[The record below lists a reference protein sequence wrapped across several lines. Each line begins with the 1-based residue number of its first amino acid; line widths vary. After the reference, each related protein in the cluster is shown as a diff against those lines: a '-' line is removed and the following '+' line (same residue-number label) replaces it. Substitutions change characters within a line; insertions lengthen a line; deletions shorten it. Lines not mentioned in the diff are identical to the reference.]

1 MKKNGLLK
9 FLSVALSVGVVFGV
23 TGCGSHTVVPDDSDG
38 SNVTDKT
45 VIEVMNF
52 GGGVGRKWLDQAVKR
67 FETAYSGK
75 SYETDKTGVKV
86 QIENNISTGA
96 ANMSSSGVHIYFDQ
110 ASTINTWIQQGLMLD
125 ITDVVTEITQDKRN
139 GEPVSIEGKIEKN
152 LRYQYKGNDGNY
164 YALPH
169 YEFYDGLTYDVELFE
184 NEGLYFAA
192 NASEGVKYRCS
203 LVGKDFYFVK
213 SASTKKS
220 CGNDGKFGTQDDG
233 LPTTLEELIALCDY
247 MKEECSITPFVLA
260 GNHNDYSTYV
270 VNGLAA
276 ALAGYDQAQA
286 MFSFTADEVE
296 TIESFSSENLFAGIN
311 NIKKPNTKKVAV
323 TEATGYYAYN
333 QAAKYY
339 AYSFMQIA
347 VERGW
352 FSTNAAQPTHLHT
365 DAMRDLI
372 LNGIGQKPKAGMI
385 MEGSYWL
392 NEAEDNDIFNEYLD
406 FSPTEKQ
413 LGWMAL
419 PTSLNEPVTG
429 ESNARE
435 MVLFNGA
442 KTAAFIN
449 GNLANKRNTEGIIN
463 ACKDFL
469 RFLYSDAELVEF
481 VKQSGTMKAGME
493 IEIDDDILNQ
503 MTSGQ
508 RSLMEY
514 RANNRVLQ
522 QANDNP
528 TLNSKFSML
537 TYGIDRGHKPYLSGV
552 KYNSVVE
559 AIRKGGATAQ
569 DCFESID
576 ISESLWNQD
585 YYKPANN

>member
-1 MKKNGLLK
+1 M
-9 FLSVALSVGVVFGV
+9 
-23 TGCGSHTVVPDDSDG
+23 
-38 SNVTDKT
+38 
-45 VIEVMNF
+45 IEVMNF

-67 FETAYSGK
+67 FETAYAEK

-86 QIENNISTGA
+86 DVESNISTGS
-96 ANMSSSGVHIYFDQ
+96 ANMASSGVHIYFDQ

-125 ITDVVTEITQDKRN
+125 ISDVVTEITQDTRN
-139 GEPVSIEGKIEKN
+139 GAPTSIEGKIEEN
-152 LRYQYKGNDGNY
+152 LRYQYKGNDGKY

-169 YEFYDGLTYDVELFE
+169 YEFYDGLTYDVDRFE
-184 NEGLYFAA
+184 EEGLYFAA
-192 NASEGVKYRCS
+192 DSSEGVKYTCD

-213 SASTKKS
+213 SATSKKS
-220 CGNDGKFGTQDDG
+220 CGNDGEFGTQDDG

-247 MKEECSITPFVLA
+247 IKEEVQITPFVLA

-270 VNGLAA
+270 INGLTAS
-276 ALAGYDQAQA
+276 LAGYDQAQA
-286 MFSFTADEVE
+286 MFSFDAEEVE
-296 TIESFSSENLFAGIN
+296 TIVGFSSENLFEGIN
-311 NIKKPNTKKVAV
+311 NVKKPQTEKTAV
-323 TEATGYYAYN
+323 TEATGYLAYN
-333 QAAKYY
+333 QVAKYY

-352 FSTNAAQPTHLHT
+352 ISNNATQPTHLHT

-372 LNGIGQKPKAGMI
+372 LNGIGQKPKTCMI

-392 NEAEDNDIFNEYLD
+392 NEAEDNDIFEEYKEWS
-406 FSPTEKQ
+406 FGEEKR

-419 PTSLNEPVTG
+419 PTSLDEPVTEG
-429 ESNARE
+429 NGRE
-435 MVLFNGA
+435 MVMFNGV

-449 GNLANKRNTEGIIN
+449 GNLATKRNTEGIID

-481 VKQSGTMKAGME
+481 VKQSGTMKAGID
-493 IEIDDDILNQ
+493 IEIGDDVLNQ

-508 RSLMEY
+508 KSLMEY

-528 TLNSKFSML
+528 TLNSNFSVL
-537 TYGIDRGHKPYLSGV
+537 TYGIDRGHRPYINGV
-552 KYNSVVE
+552 RYTSIVGAV
-559 AIRKGGATAQ
+559 RKGGRTSQ
-569 DCFESID
+569 DCFEAID
-576 ISESLWNQD
+576 ISESLWLQD
-585 YYKPANN
+585 YYKN

>member
-1 MKKNGLLK
+1 MKKSKFIKGLSATLGLT
-9 FLSVALSVGVVFGV
+9 FVFGAV
-23 TGCGSHTVVPDDSDG
+23 GCGGHTVDPGQEGGG
-38 SNVTDKT
+38 SSDKT

-67 FETAYSGK
+67 FETAYATK
-75 SYETDKTGVKV
+75 SYETDKTGVEIK
-86 QIENNISTGA
+86 IENNINTGA
-96 ANMSSSGVHIYFDQ
+96 ANMASSGIHIYFDQ

-125 ITDVVTEITQDKRN
+125 ITDVVTEVTQDTRN
-139 GEPVSIEGKIEKN
+139 GVATSIEGKIDEN

-184 NEGLYFAA
+184 NEGFYFAA
-192 NASEGVKYRCS
+192 NPSEGTKYTCS

-247 MKEECSITPFVLA
+247 MKEEASVTPFVLA

-270 VNGLAA
+270 INGLTA

-286 MFSFTADEVE
+286 MFSFTANEVE
-296 TIESFSSENLFAGIN
+296 TVTGFSSDNLFPGFN
-311 NIKKPNTKKVAV
+311 GVKKPNTQRVAV
-323 TEATGYYAYN
+323 TEETGYLAYN
-333 QAAKYY
+333 QVSKYY
-339 AYSFMQIA
+339 AYAFMQIA

-352 FSTNAAQPTHLHT
+352 ISTNATQTTHLHT

-406 FSPTEKQ
+406 FSTTEKK

-419 PTSLNEPVTG
+419 PTSLNVPVTG

-435 MVLFNGA
+435 MVMFNGA

-449 GNLANKRNTEGIIN
+449 GNLATKRNTEGIIN

-493 IEIDDDILNQ
+493 IEIGNDILSQ

-508 RSLMEY
+508 KSMMEY

-522 QANDNP
+522 QANNNP
-528 TLNSKFSML
+528 TLNNKFSVL
-537 TYGIDRGHKPYLSGV
+537 TYGIDRGHRPYINGV
-552 KYNSVVE
+552 RYYSVVE
-559 AIRKGGATAQ
+559 AVRTGGATAQ
-569 DCFESID
+569 ACFESLD
-576 ISESLWNQD
+576 ISESLWAQD
-585 YYKPANN
+585 YYKNN